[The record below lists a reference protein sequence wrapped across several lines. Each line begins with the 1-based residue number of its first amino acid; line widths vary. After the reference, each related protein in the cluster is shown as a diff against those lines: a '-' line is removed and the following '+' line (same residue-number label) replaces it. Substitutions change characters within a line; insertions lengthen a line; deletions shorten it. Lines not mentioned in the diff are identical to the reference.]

1 MYLNSLSACLRSL
14 KHSRRSIAFRLAIWY
29 SILFPLSSL
38 LALCMAYFLLSSY
51 VNHKDAEII
60 QAKLDE
66 YASLYQT
73 GGSPALSKEIDTEN
87 EVDGKNQFF
96 VHVVAPPGNTLFL
109 RAPKAGVTYDHRT
122 NGRWIDQEI
131 SGGGH
136 GLEMRSTR
144 LRDGSLLYV
153 GKGTENRQ
161 KLLGHFRYIFAGVTI
176 PLILIGFAGG
186 ACIAF
191 RALSP
196 IRNLIYTVRSIELGT
211 IQARVP
217 VSGKNDEFEE
227 LAFLFN
233 RMLAKIEALIN
244 GMRDSLDNVAHDLR
258 TPLTRLRFIA
268 EAALEAEAESDV
280 LRESLMDCA
289 EESERILTMINTL
302 MDISEAETGVMR
314 LNVEEVNVS
323 ALLHEVVDL
332 YTYVAEDGGVSVHV
346 ECPGEISLWGD
357 TNRMRAVLANLLDN
371 AIKYTPRG
379 GNVDLKA
386 DCSGEEVMII
396 VKDDGE
402 GIPHDEIPRIW
413 ERLYRVDKS
422 RSRRGLGLGLSLVK
436 AIVHAHGGYIKASS
450 MLGKGSLFILHLPAN
465 ACPLPPHLLKP
476 FKKVIFKKSSRN
488 VPDVDLRRPQ

>member
-1 MYLNSLSACLRSL
+1 MYLSSLSAWLNPF
-14 KHSRRSIAFRLAIWY
+14 KHTRWSIAFRLAVWY
-29 SILFPLSSL
+29 SVLFPLNAL
-38 LALCMAYFLLSSY
+38 LAFGMAYFLLSSY
-51 VNHKDAEII
+51 ANYKDVKIL

-73 GGSPALSKEIDTEN
+73 GGSPALLKEIESEN
-87 EVDGKNQFF
+87 KVDEKDEFF
-96 VHVVAPPGNTLFL
+96 VHIVGLEGNTLFL
-109 RAPKAGVTYDHRT
+109 RAPKAGVTHGYGT
-122 NGRWIDQEI
+122 NERRADREI
-131 SGGGH
+131 SGDGH

-153 GKGTENRQ
+153 GKSTQNRRQ
-161 KLLGHFRYIFAGVTI
+161 LLRHFRYVFAGVMI
-176 PLILIGFAGG
+176 PLILIGLAGG
-186 ACIAF
+186 AGFAF
-191 RALSP
+191 RALRP
-196 IRNLIYTVRSIELGT
+196 MRKLINTVRSIELGT
-211 IQARVP
+211 IHARIP

-227 LAFLFN
+227 MAFLFN

-268 EAALEAEAESDV
+268 EAALQADTEADV
-280 LRESLMDCA
+280 LREALMDCA

-314 LNVEEVNVS
+314 LNVDEVNVS
-323 ALLHEVVDL
+323 ALLHDVVDL

-346 ECPGEISLWGD
+346 DCPDGISLWGD

-371 AIKYTPRG
+371 AIKYTPSG

-386 DCSGEEVMII
+386 DCSGEEVVII

-402 GIPHDEIPRIW
+402 GIPHEEIPRIW

-436 AIVHAHGGYIKASS
+436 AIVNAHGGYIKASS
-450 MLGKGSLFILHLPAN
+450 MLGKGSLFIIHLPAN
-465 ACPLPPHLLKP
+465 TCPLPPHLLKP
-476 FKKVIFKKSSRN
+476 FKKVIFKKSSSN
-488 VPDVDLRRPQ
+488 VPDVDLGQPQ

>member
-1 MYLNSLSACLRSL
+1 MYLSPLSAFLKSLR
-14 KHSRRSIAFRLAIWY
+14 HTRWSIAFRLAVWY
-29 SILFPLSSL
+29 SILFPLSSV
-38 LALCMAYFLLSSY
+38 LAFGMAYFLLTSY
-51 VNHKDAEII
+51 ANQKDVKII

-73 GGSPALSKEIDTEN
+73 GGSAALRKEIESEN
-87 EVDGKNQFF
+87 KVDGKDRFF
-96 VHVVAPPGNTLFL
+96 VHIVGPGGDTLFL
-109 RAPKAGVTYDHRT
+109 GAPQAGVTYGNGT
-122 NGRWIDQEI
+122 NERWADKEI
-131 SGGGH
+131 AGGGH
-136 GLEMRSTR
+136 GLEMRSAR
-144 LRDGSLLYV
+144 LQDGSLLYV
-153 GKGTENRQ
+153 GKSTQNRRE
-161 KLLGHFRYIFAGVTI
+161 LLRHFRYIFAGVMI
-176 PLILIGFAGG
+176 PLILIGVAGG
-186 ACIAF
+186 AFFAF
-191 RALSP
+191 RALRP
-196 IRNLIYTVRSIELGT
+196 MRNLIDTVRSIELGT
-211 IQARVP
+211 IHARIP
-217 VSGKNDEFEE
+217 VSGKNDEFAEM
-227 LAFLFN
+227 AFLFN

-258 TPLTRLRFIA
+258 TPLTRLRIIA

-280 LRESLMDCA
+280 LREALMDCA

-323 ALLHEVVDL
+323 ALLHDVADL
-332 YTYVAEDGGVSVHV
+332 YTYVAEDGGVSVLV
-346 ECPGEISLWGD
+346 ECPDGISLWGD

-386 DCSGEEVMII
+386 DCSGEEVVII